1 MKIRVL
7 VDFNAYRAGSEFEWD
22 RGLAEI
28 LIQRGLIEEI
38 KDDPPLETAAAV
50 VVADERAEIDHKQGR
65 KKR

>member
-7 VDFNAYRAGSEFEWD
+7 VDFDAYRAGSEFEWD

-28 LIQRGLIEEI
+28 LIQRGFIEEV
-38 KDDPPLETAAAV
+38 KDEPPLETAAAV

>member
-7 VDFNAYRAGSEFEWD
+7 VDFDAYRAGSEFEWD

-28 LIQRGLIEEI
+28 LIQRGLIEEV
-38 KDDPPLETAAAV
+38 KEEPPLETAAAA
-50 VVADERAEIDHKQGR
+50 VVANERAEIDHKQGR

>member
-7 VDFNAYRAGSEFEWD
+7 VDFDAYLAGSEFEWD

-38 KDDPPLETAAAV
+38 KDEPLLETAAEVA
-50 VVADERAEIDHKQGR
+50 VADERAEISHKQGR